1 MAFAGTLRGHSAF
14 GTWLYRIVTNRSLN
28 ALAARRETATYGNIQ
43 RDPHMRLTVGR
54 TWHRGTAHILHD
66 DDAPQQLRRL
76 RRPVNDA
83 FVLLI
88 GTQRLTS
95 RVDRDR

>member
-1 MAFAGTLRGHSAF
+1 
-14 GTWLYRIVTNRSLN
+14 
-28 ALAARRETATYGNIQ
+28 
-43 RDPHMRLTVGR
+43 MRLTVGR
-54 TWHRGTAHILHD
+54 TWHRGAAHILH

-88 GTQRLTS
+88 GTQQLTS